1 MSCSEQDRW
10 KTRWD
15 FPRICSSMKFTVAGY
30 SSSFWISFC
39 VTSYTICLLKN
50 ANNMLWI
57 MYLEC
62 KMETLYIPLDF
73 PYYYEF
79 SLTYHHYLLWSILL
93 NAAIAT
99 THLLNCKK
107 KPFIYRIFS
116 FGICSRCIER
126 CWLWCEMAYLNF
138 IYNKKTNK
146 NKYSNYYSYG
156 WYKMQQKTL
165 SGWGTTFLSMNTLK
179 RVPGMHRNF
188 FSIAFYLRW
197 NCCLQWGCLA
207 KSMLSHLLL
216 LTTGFRN
223 SFLIYFI
230 GFFSSGKWKWL
241 YWWYEVLMRLV

>member
-1 MSCSEQDRW
+1 MNYVFGMQNGNALHSIGFS
-10 KTRWD
+10 
-15 FPRICSSMKFTVAGY
+15 
-30 SSSFWISFC
+30 
-39 VTSYTICLLKN
+39 LL
-50 ANNMLWI
+50 LWI
-57 MYLEC
+57 L
-62 KMETLYIPLDF
+62 
-73 PYYYEF
+73 
-79 SLTYHHYLLWSILL
+79 
-93 NAAIAT
+93 
-99 THLLNCKK
+99 THLSSLSVMVNTSKRSNCDDTSVKLQKK
-107 KPFIYRIFS
+107 TFIYRIFS

-126 CWLWCEMAYLNF
+126 YWLWCEIAYLNF

-165 SGWGTTFLSMNTLK
+165 SEWGTTFLSMNTLK
-179 RVPGMHRNF
+179 RLPGMHRNF

-216 LTTGFRN
+216 LTTGFLS